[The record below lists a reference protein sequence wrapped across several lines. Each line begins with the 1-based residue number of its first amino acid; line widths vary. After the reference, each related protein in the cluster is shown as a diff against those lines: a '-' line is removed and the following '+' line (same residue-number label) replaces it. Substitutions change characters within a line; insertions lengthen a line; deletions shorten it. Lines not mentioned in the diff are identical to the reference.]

1 MTYFV
6 NSMYLTLKVKLNPD
20 REQRDRLL
28 TTMQKFNEACNYASE
43 AAWHNK
49 KFGKTGI
56 QKLTYY
62 DIRQRFGLS
71 AQLTVRAI
79 GKVAESY
86 SSDRKTIH
94 KFDRR
99 GAVVYDQRV
108 LSFKGNDTVSIL
120 TVDGREKIGIS
131 YGDFR
136 LFDISK
142 IRGQTD
148 LIYEDNNFYL
158 MLVMEVGENEVKCYE
173 DVMGVDL
180 GVVNIA
186 TTSDNE
192 VYKGSKA
199 DEIRERYTSLKS
211 RLQSKGTWSAK
222 KHLKKLSKKERR
234 FKRDLNHRVAKQL
247 VKRAKDTSRAIALE
261 NLNGFRPE
269 ATVTK
274 AQRDRLGKWAFSE
287 LTDFILYKA
296 KLEGV
301 PVVIINPMYT
311 SQQCSE
317 CGYIDKNNRQKQAN
331 FKCKRCGHRENAD
344 YNASKNIAHRG
355 AVSLPNVLRLAS
367 IS

>member
-1 MTYFV
+1 
-6 NSMYLTLKVKLNPD
+6 
-20 REQRDRLL
+20 
-28 TTMQKFNEACNYASE
+28 
-43 AAWHNK
+43 
-49 KFGKTGI
+49 
-56 QKLTYY
+56 
-62 DIRQRFGLS
+62 
-71 AQLTVRAI
+71 
-79 GKVAESY
+79 
-86 SSDRKTIH
+86 
-94 KFDRR
+94 
-99 GAVVYDQRV
+99 
-108 LSFKGNDTVSIL
+108 VSIL
-120 TVDGREKIGIS
+120 TLDGRDKISIS

-136 LFDISK
+136 PFDINK
-142 IRGQTD
+142 IRGQKD
-148 LIYEDNNFYL
+148 LIYEEGNFYL
-158 MLVMEVGENEVKCYE
+158 MLVMDVDENKVSFDD
-173 DVMGVDL
+173 DVLGVDL

-192 VYKGSKA
+192 IYKGTKA
-199 DEIRERYTSLKS
+199 DEIRKRYTSLKS
-211 RLQSKGTWSAK
+211 KLQSKGTWSAK

-247 VKRAKDTSRAIALE
+247 VERAKDTSRAIALE
-261 NLNGFRPE
+261 NLNGFRLE

-331 FKCKRCGHRENAD
+331 FKCKRCGHKENAD

-355 AVSLPNVLRLAS
+355 AVSFPNILRLAS
-367 IS
+367 AS